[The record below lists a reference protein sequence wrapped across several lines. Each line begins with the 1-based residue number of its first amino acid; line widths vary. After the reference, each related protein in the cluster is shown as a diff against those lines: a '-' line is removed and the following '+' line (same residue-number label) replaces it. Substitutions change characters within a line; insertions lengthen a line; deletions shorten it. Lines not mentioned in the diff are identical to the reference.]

1 MLKIRYKKL
10 VIQVES
16 ASLLE
21 IGEQRYIKAVNTT
34 NNNNMHTVDSG
45 RLAVTGKWEMLISWK
60 RERAG

>member
-45 RLAVTGKWEMLISWK
+45 RLAVTRKWEMLISWK